1 MVTFICGSRRAMT
14 RTLSRRKKERIVR
27 LGNKKKPIARLQSNL
42 SSKALLMV
50 KMISWRK
57 VDQHEDE
64 QEKDEDEGFDGS
76 DEAVWRRT
84 IMMGEKCRPLDFS
97 GKILYDCHGNLL
109 PRRIDLGM
117 HSLVDII
124 GGHAFGLAILAF
136 WISVHEYIDD
146 FIVSGQNE
154 FHLVEALRWVFPA
167 LTIPRIHT
175 FGYLAPEY
183 FMYGKVSDTVNV
195 YSFGVVLLELLS
207 GRKAITF
214 DADKGQE
221 SLVMWAKLKL
231 ETGNLRSILD
241 LNLEGNIDETQIQRM
256 GLAARIC
263 LTRSA
268 RLRSKMSQ
276 VM

>member
-1 MVTFICGSRRAMT
+1 MMHQTHFSLSLSLSLCLCELILSGKLMGVFSVFSRVTFICGSRRAMT

-109 PRRIDLGM
+109 P
-117 HSLVDII
+117 S
-124 GGHAFGLAILAF
+124 
-136 WISVHEYIDD
+136 S
-146 FIVSGQNE
+146 
-154 FHLVEALRWVFPA
+154 
-167 LTIPRIHT
+167 
-175 FGYLAPEY
+175 
-183 FMYGKVSDTVNV
+183 
-195 YSFGVVLLELLS
+195 
-207 GRKAITF
+207 
-214 DADKGQE
+214 
-221 SLVMWAKLKL
+221 
-231 ETGNLRSILD
+231 
-241 LNLEGNIDETQIQRM
+241 
-256 GLAARIC
+256 
-263 LTRSA
+263 
-268 RLRSKMSQ
+268 
-276 VM
+276 

>member
-1 MVTFICGSRRAMT
+1 MT

-97 GKILYDCHGNLL
+97 GKIL
-109 PRRIDLGM
+109 IDLGM

-124 GGHAFGLAILAF
+124 GSRAFGLAIL
-136 WISVHEYIDD
+136 SVHEYIDD
-146 FIVSGQNE
+146 FIVSGQNGNNTMVSSGGSFE
-154 FHLVEALRWVFPA
+154 MGFFSLDNSQNTYFWVPCS
-167 LTIPRIHT
+167 RV
-175 FGYLAPEY
+175 
-183 FMYGKVSDTVNV
+183 FMYGKVSDTVDV
-195 YSFGVVLLELLS
+195 YSFGVVFLELLS

-221 SLVMWAKLKL
+221 SLVIWAKLKL

-241 LNLEGNIDETQIQRM
+241 LNLE
-256 GLAARIC
+256 
-263 LTRSA
+263 
-268 RLRSKMSQ
+268 
-276 VM
+276 